1 MRLSA
6 DRLTAARLLVRVEDG
21 AFSSRLLSS
30 GVAPAARV
38 RVLEVL
44 RSLRAIDA
52 VLARSCRRKINK
64 LDPEVRAA
72 LRIGLAENM
81 YLDVP
86 APVATDGAVWLVR
99 RLGRSSAASM
109 ANAVLR
115 RATSDWRGVLERSSD
130 DVRLSHPEWL
140 FHRWQESFGGQAA
153 VEAMEAAQKPAVT
166 WVWFIDRRGQH
177 RLADKGITLE
187 PHPWCAGAWTAP
199 NNARRLIEEVENGA
213 AYAQDPS
220 SQMVAHVAHS
230 LTPENCAGLDLCA
243 APGGKSALMLRLG
256 EWRRFAA
263 SDLRFKRTR
272 LMTPLIER
280 AGECRVIVADA
291 TQPPYV
297 EGSWDL
303 VLLDAPCT
311 GTGTFRRHPELKW
324 RLDSQSILDLVV
336 KQHDMLA
343 AAVRLV
349 KPGGSVLYTTCSIE
363 AEENEGVVAGLPA
376 EFEVES
382 LEAHVPADMPCI
394 PTSAG
399 GIRILPNADGDGF
412 TMHAIRKR

>member
-6 DRLTAARLLVRVEDG
+6 DRLTAARLLIRVEDG
-21 AFSSRLLSS
+21 AFSSRLLSG

-52 VLARSCRRKINK
+52 VLAKSCRRKIDK

-86 APVATDGAVWLVR
+86 APLATDGAVWLVR

-115 RATSDWRGVLERSSD
+115 KATSNWRGVLEQSSD
-130 DVRLSHPEWL
+130 DIRLSHPKWL
-140 FHRWQESFGGQAA
+140 FRRWQESFGGQAA
-153 VEAMEAAQKPAVT
+153 VDAMESAQKPAVT
-166 WVWFIDRRGQH
+166 WVWFFDRRGHH
-177 RLADKGITLE
+177 RLADEGIALE
-187 PHPWCAGAWTAP
+187 PHPWCSGAWTAP
-199 NNARRLIEEVENGA
+199 NNAGRLIMEVQEGA

-220 SQMVAHVAHS
+220 SQLVAHMAFS
-230 LTPENCAGLDLCA
+230 LAPRPGSLLDLCA

-256 EWRRFAA
+256 EWRRCAA
-263 SDLRFKRTR
+263 SDLRFNRAR
-272 LMTPLIER
+272 LMLPLVER
-280 AGECRVIVADA
+280 AGGCPVVVADA
-291 TQPPYV
+291 MQPPYP
-297 EGSWDL
+297 ENSWDL
-303 VLLDAPCT
+303 VLLDGPCT

-349 KPGGSVLYTTCSIE
+349 KPGGTVLYTTCSIE
-363 AEENEGVVAGLPA
+363 PEENEGVVAGLPA
-376 EFEVES
+376 ELEVQS
-382 LEAHVPADMPCI
+382 LEPHVPAGVPWI
-394 PTSAG
+394 RTSAG
-399 GIRILPNADGDGF
+399 GIRILPN
-412 TMHAIRKR
+412 